1 MNSLKQSI
9 HDIFEQAFAQKPGK
23 PFIVFGDQT
32 ITYGDLRLNVEKYT
46 TYFKNLGLKKGD
58 RVLFSSTDEPFVCMF
73 LLSLIANGITLI
85 YLDPEAGSKRT
96 NAIIDHCEPHAI
108 FLDEEQKRKW
118 HLSNDTAR
126 PLISISIKSND
137 NVLDRLL
144 RKKADRTESFPASVN
159 GLKATEIPK
168 NIDPE
173 SDAIILFTSGT
184 TSAPKGVRMSY
195 RALFSHMESLTKVYD
210 LNPGSRLYNNLMLSH
225 TDGMTQG
232 PILTLFS
239 RLTLYRPFP
248 FSIQRIEDSFDVV
261 YREKVTHWL
270 MVPTMIALIHQF
282 KQNDRDVLDHQGFR
296 YVISCGGMLEAKIWQ
311 DFEDRFKTTIINGY
325 GLTETIAGG
334 LFAGPDDASHKI
346 GTIGKPIDCEA
357 KIVDENGKD
366 LPAGEQGELWI
377 RGSLIMSGYYK
388 AAEAT
393 ADVFDGDWLKTGDLS
408 YLGLDGC
415 YRIVGRKKS
424 AIVSGGVLII
434 PEEITEVLNLHPSIL
449 ESVTFAVEDEI
460 WGEKVACAICTKD
473 QASVQEEEIMDHC
486 RQHLEP
492 RKIPAKVYFI
502 DKLPRG
508 RSGKVMLPSVREMIA
523 QMDCEREPTTDG
535 RSGFLQIVSHSLQIP
550 DEKLNESM
558 IAEET
563 PEWDSIRHLVMIA
576 DLENHFNIAFSP
588 VEVMNIKKL
597 SDLSEIVESK
607 LK

>member
-1 MNSLKQSI
+1 MNSFKQSI
-9 HDIFEQAFAQKPGK
+9 HDIFEQAFAQKSSK

-32 ITYGDLRLNVEKYT
+32 VTYGDFRLKVEKYT
-46 TYFKNLGLKKGD
+46 TYFKDLGLKKGD
-58 RVLFSSTDEPFVCMF
+58 RVLFSCPDEPFVCMF

-85 YLDPEAGSKRT
+85 YLDPEAGSKRV

-108 FLDEEQKRKW
+108 FLDEERKRKW
-118 HLSNDTAR
+118 HLSNDPAR
-126 PLISISIKSND
+126 PLINISIKSSN
-137 NVLDRLL
+137 NVLNRLL
-144 RKKADRTESFPASVN
+144 RKKAERTASFPASVDE
-159 GLKATEIPK
+159 LKATEIPK
-168 NIDPE
+168 DIDPE

-195 RALFSHMESLTKVYD
+195 RALFSHMESLAKVYD
-210 LNPGSRLYNNLMLSH
+210 LNPESRLYNNLMLSH
-225 TDGMTQG
+225 SDGMTQG
-232 PILTLFS
+232 PIQALFS
-239 RLTLYRPFP
+239 KLTLYRPFP

-270 MVPTMIALIHQF
+270 MVPTMIALIYQF
-282 KQNDRDVLDHQGFR
+282 KQNDLDVLDHQDFR

-311 DFEDRFKTTIINGY
+311 DFEDRFKTMIINGY

-334 LFAGPDDASHKI
+334 LFAGPDDASHII

-357 KIVDENGKD
+357 KIVDENGND
-366 LPAGEQGELWI
+366 LPAGEQGELWM

-388 AAEAT
+388 AGEAT
-393 ADVFDGDWLKTGDLS
+393 DEVFEGDWLKTGDLS
-408 YLGLDGC
+408 YKGEDGC

-434 PEEITEVLNLHPSIL
+434 PEEVTEVLNLHPSIF
-449 ESVTFAVEDEI
+449 ESVTFAVEDEM
-460 WGEKVACAICTKD
+460 WGEKVACAICLKD
-473 QASVQEEEIMDHC
+473 QVAIQEEEIMDHC
-486 RQHLEP
+486 RQHLEH

-523 QMDCEREPTTDG
+523 QLDSKQGSATEPK
-535 RSGFLQIVSHSLQIP
+535 SGFLQIVSHSLQIP
-550 DEKLNESM
+550 EEKLNENM

-576 DLENHFNIAFSP
+576 DLENYFNIAFSP
-588 VEVMNIKKL
+588 VEVMNIRKL